1 LGHVPWI
8 SIKEC
13 YDDVLSQVVDKVF
26 AIDQTDRI
34 TNVDFPLAMSLIK
47 SEQDKVEHI
56 QAIISRPELQEKL
69 SKFTFGNVEGYALEG
84 KILVPASL
92 QLRVIEWYHE
102 NLKHSGVTQTIS
114 SIVAVFGWRGMHSQV
129 EEFVKTCDECQHH
142 KMVGKP
148 RYGHLPLVP
157 ALCNKEPWEKVMVDG
172 VGPWTVRVDT
182 GLKVIETNIH
192 VMSMVDSCTNWVEL
206 ALIPTENSSFDCAKQ
221 FNINWLCQ

>member
-1 LGHVPWI
+1 
-8 SIKEC
+8 
-13 YDDVLSQVVDKVF
+13 
-26 AIDQTDRI
+26 
-34 TNVDFPLAMSLIK
+34 M
-47 SEQDKVEHI
+47 
-56 QAIISRPELQEKL
+56 L
-69 SKFTFGNVEGYALEG
+69 SKFTFGNVDIHALEG

-92 QLRVIEWYHE
+92 QLRVIKWYHE